1 MNAARLISSGSFWAE
16 GGLSGC
22 DPMAAIS
29 PQCSDTCMLVF
40 QLASVTNYAQLLD
53 EGCTGPFVFNDDITG
68 VSLGSEFD
76 NTQL

>member
-1 MNAARLISSGSFWAE
+1 MIVARRISSGSFWAE

-40 QLASVTNYAQLLD
+40 QLASVTNYAQLLKLCL
-53 EGCTGPFVFNDDITG
+53 EIMVQDDI
-68 VSLGSEFD
+68 EY
-76 NTQL
+76 

>member
-1 MNAARLISSGSFWAE
+1 MIVARLISSGSFWAE

-40 QLASVTNYAQLLD
+40 QLASVTNYAQLLKLCL
-53 EGCTGPFVFNDDITG
+53 EIMVQDDI
-68 VSLGSEFD
+68 EY
-76 NTQL
+76 